1 METNNPTELPQMF
14 STLSLDDV
22 PDEVILRVFSNL
34 AIKDFIR
41 CGQVSK
47 RIRAIS
53 QDQSLWLRID
63 LNENKSVAAG
73 FLEYVINNG
82 CKYLGLG
89 FAKIAQIDGES
100 LKCNPSRL
108 KCLDLSFCQGSRQVF
123 DDLLSSCHCLEKLA
137 LASQCHILL
146 NKDLVKTMCHQ
157 FGATLQVLDVSN
169 CYRPNME
176 IMDLEMTQLL
186 IDSCSQLREVNFGNT
201 YLSEESLD
209 YVCNNLSEKIV
220 KLGLCNQDKL
230 MDKHITALV
239 NRCNKLTSLDL
250 ENCCSISN
258 ISMTNIIES
267 LTPCLE
273 ELVIRRT
280 AIDYAKVVELQ
291 AMPKLKIFIF
301 YQPSNKKLLKSYFLA

>member
-1 METNNPTELPQMF
+1 MEYSEPTPKHWKF
-14 STLSLDDV
+14 STLSLDDL

-34 AIKDFIR
+34 EIKDFIR

-63 LNENKSVAAG
+63 LYKEKSLAAG
-73 FLEYVINNG
+73 FLEYVLNNG

-89 FAKIAQIDGES
+89 LAQIAQIDGES
-100 LKCNPSRL
+100 LKCNPSQL
-108 KCLDLSFCQGSRQVF
+108 KCLDLSFCRGSLQVF
-123 DDLLSSCHCLEKLA
+123 DDLLSSCHSLEKLA
-137 LASQCHILL
+137 LTSQFHIFQ
-146 NKDLVKTMCHQ
+146 NKELVKTMCHQ
-157 FGATLQVLDVSN
+157 FGATLQVLDISN
-169 CYRPNME
+169 IYRPNME
-176 IMDLEMTQLL
+176 IMDLEMIQLL
-186 IDSCSQLREVNFGNT
+186 IGSFSELKEVNFGNT

-209 YVCNNLSEKIV
+209 YLCNNLSENVV
-220 KLGLCNQDKL
+220 KLGLCNQEKL
-230 MDKHITALV
+230 IDKHVTALV

-267 LTPCLE
+267 LKSSLE

-280 AIDYAKVVELQ
+280 LYQGFDASNN
-291 AMPKLKIFIF
+291 PKLV
-301 YQPSNKKLLKSYFLA
+301 YQPSGKKLFKSYLLT

>member
-1 METNNPTELPQMF
+1 METNNLTELPQLF
-14 STLSLDDV
+14 STLSLEDV

-34 AIKDFIR
+34 ETKDFIR

-63 LNENKSVAAG
+63 LYENKSVAAG
-73 FLEYVINNG
+73 FLEYVLNNG

-89 FAKIAQIDGES
+89 FAQIAHIDGES
-100 LKCNPSRL
+100 LKCNVSQL
-108 KCLDLSFCQGSRQVF
+108 KCLDLSFCQSSCQVF
-123 DDLLSSCHCLEKLA
+123 DDLLSSCHSLEKLS
-137 LASQCHILL
+137 LASQCHIML

-169 CYRPNME
+169 CYRPNKE
-176 IMDLEMTQLL
+176 IMDLEMIQLL
-186 IDSCSQLREVNFGNT
+186 IGSFSQLKEVNFGNT

-209 YVCNNLSEKIV
+209 YVCNNLSENVV
-220 KLGLCNQDKL
+220 KLGLCNQEKL

-250 ENCCSISN
+250 ENCCSISK
-258 ISMTNIIES
+258 ISTTNILES
-267 LTPCLE
+267 LKSSLE

-280 AIDYAKVVELQ
+280 LYQGFRAVNNAES
-291 AMPKLKIFIF
+291 KIV
-301 YQPSNKKLLKSYFLA
+301 YQPSGKKLLKSYFLT

>member
-1 METNNPTELPQMF
+1 METNNPTESTKMF
-14 STLSLDDV
+14 PTLSLDDV

-34 AIKDFIR
+34 EIKDFIR

-63 LNENKSVAAG
+63 LYKEKSVAAG
-73 FLEYVINNG
+73 FLEYVLNNG

-89 FAKIAQIDGES
+89 FTKIPQIDGES
-100 LKCNPSRL
+100 LKCNPSQL
-108 KCLDLSFCQGSRQVF
+108 KCLDLSFCQSSLQVL
-123 DDLLSSCHCLEKLA
+123 DDLLSSCHSLEKLA
-137 LASQCHILL
+137 LTSQCHILQ

-157 FGATLQVLDVSN
+157 FGATLEVLDVSN

-176 IMDLEMTQLL
+176 IMDLEMIQLL
-186 IDSCSQLREVNFGNT
+186 ISSFSQLKEVNFGNT

-209 YVCNNLSEKIV
+209 YVCNNLSENVV
-220 KLGLCNQDKL
+220 KLGLCNQEKL

-250 ENCCSISN
+250 ENCCSISK
-258 ISMTNIIES
+258 ISTTNIIENLKS
-267 LTPCLE
+267 SLE
-273 ELVIRRT
+273 ELVLRRSVYT
-280 AIDYAKVVELQ
+280 GFRAVNNAES
-291 AMPKLKIFIF
+291 KIV
-301 YQPSNKKLLKSYFLA
+301 YQPSGKKLLKSCFLT

>member
-1 METNNPTELPQMF
+1 METNNPTELTQMF
-14 STLSLDDV
+14 PTLSLDDV
-22 PDEVILRVFSNL
+22 PDEVILKVFSNL
-34 AIKDFIR
+34 EIKDFIR

-53 QDQSLWLRID
+53 QDQSLWLRLD
-63 LNENKSVAAG
+63 LYKNKSVAPG
-73 FLEYVINNG
+73 FLEYIINNG

-89 FAKIAQIDGES
+89 LAQIAQIDGES
-100 LKCNPSRL
+100 LKCNPSQL
-108 KCLDLSFCQGSRQVF
+108 KCLDLSFCRGSLQVF
-123 DDLLSSCHCLEKLA
+123 DDLLSSCHSLEKLA
-137 LASQCHILL
+137 LTSQFHILQ

-157 FGATLQVLDVSN
+157 FGTSLQVLDVSN

-176 IMDLEMTQLL
+176 IIDLEMIQLL
-186 IDSCSQLREVNFGNT
+186 IGSFSQLKEVNFGNT

-209 YVCNNLSEKIV
+209 YVCNNLSENVV

-267 LTPCLE
+267 LKSSLE
-273 ELVIRRT
+273 ELIIRRT
-280 AIDYAKVVELQ
+280 LYQGFRDPNDSN
-291 AMPKLKIFIF
+291 PKIV
-301 YQPSNKKLLKSYFLA
+301 YQPSSKKLLKNYFLT